1 MLKIYDLEPKVTLKK
16 GSSSVDGV
24 DRALIVKA
32 GDTDCRDAD
41 PQAWPFPEDWDGF
54 C

>member
-1 MLKIYDLEPKVTLKK
+1 MLKNYDFEPKVSLKK
-16 GSSSVDGV
+16 DTSVKTVGLV
-24 DRALIVKA
+24 VKA
-32 GDTDCRDAD
+32 GDIDCRDAD